1 MKCGATVQTAPSSQ
15 WPRDLSAFAFLHQH
29 DRTTSR
35 QRSSRCNGGDVS
47 TRALERRGNALP
59 HIGKKRSYDGC
70 ATIMAQCCSAARM
83 ARVWCFH
90 IWRLQLW
97 SYSLLTFIIG
107 SFFSL
112 GAQSCSF
119 LCVCRT
125 LWADI
130 AAAWSFSTFTYP
142 PSTRVTSS
150 ALNAATVFF
159 LRYRHLVS
167 NWTSVLRYYTPSF
180 LKQN

>member
-1 MKCGATVQTAPSSQ
+1 MKRGATVQTAPSSQ

-47 TRALERRGNALP
+47 TGALERRGNALP
-59 HIGKKRSYDGC
+59 HIGKKRSYDGR

-83 ARVWCFH
+83 ALVWCFH

-112 GAQSCSF
+112 GAQLALSF
-119 LCVCRT
+119 VSVAPCGLTLLPPCCFHFHVSSFNARYILRT
-125 LWADI
+125 QRRYSLLSAI
-130 AAAWSFSTFTYP
+130 P
-142 PSTRVTSS
+142 P
-150 ALNAATVFF
+150 LGF
-159 LRYRHLVS
+159 
-167 NWTSVLRYYTPSF
+167 
-180 LKQN
+180 

>member
-70 ATIMAQCCSAARM
+70 ARP
-83 ARVWCFH
+83 
-90 IWRLQLW
+90 LW
-97 SYSLLTFIIG
+97 
-107 SFFSL
+107 
-112 GAQSCSF
+112 
-119 LCVCRT
+119 
-125 LWADI
+125 
-130 AAAWSFSTFTYP
+130 
-142 PSTRVTSS
+142 
-150 ALNAATVFF
+150 LNAALRRGWRVCGAFIYGGCSCGRTAFLPSLSGASLVWGRSLARFFVFVAPRGLTLLLPCCF
-159 LRYRHLVS
+159 LLSRILLQRALHPPYSAPLQ
-167 NWTSVLRYYTPSF
+167 SF
-180 LKQN
+180 SCDTATWFLTGHRTC